1 MYLASKDK
9 FRGDM
14 IRDPDPG
21 NDYDSEYET
30 TTTTTTTE
38 QPLIEEA
45 AAAATMAIEF
55 EMVKMGYANFNSAVK
70 PLLAD
75 LILEDSVWDVSEF
88 ESARDALRVLEIEL
102 NFAYEVLFTKVAVV
116 HSSWGRF
123 GHGFAFLA
131 VLLAFLIFHVR
142 SPGGDVIDIDVTYA
156 LLYGALALDVV
167 AFVMSILSDWVVVL
181 GTSQNVMA
189 RWFSDRVHVKIL
201 RKSDIMYRVRE
212 VDSDKQTEL
221 ARPILFRRWNRSVSG
236 FNLMDF
242 SIRKEDSGTL
252 NSIESFVNEWRF
264 KSRKALT
271 LELWEFIYLELGS
284 KSRLQCRNDAER
296 VRKTCCAR
304 GEVILEINQK
314 YLCGIDLMDYVLGVP
329 YDESLLLW
337 HIATEF
343 LYNDST
349 SKGRVM
355 KREFSKALSD
365 YMLYLLIMQPSMV
378 ATVSGIGKIRFEDT
392 CAQVRMFMKRSR
404 RHEKLLARLLE
415 TTLSPSMTKREEV
428 SHGCKKILDMCGDHS
443 SNLWKHK
450 STTVL
455 NSAIELAREL
465 QKIVNERE
473 MWNIIA
479 KMWVE
484 LLSYAAI
491 NCEKS
496 AHIQQ
501 LSNGGELV
509 TYVWLM
515 MAHYGLSMQFQYKA
529 GALLRA

>member
-343 LYNDST
+343 L
-349 SKGRVM
+349 
-355 KREFSKALSD
+355 
-365 YMLYLLIMQPSMV
+365 
-378 ATVSGIGKIRFEDT
+378 
-392 CAQVRMFMKRSR
+392 MFMKRSR